1 MRTVLYAC
9 SPVVGADAASTYNDC
24 ALAFYEFAAFYA
36 LLLWW
41 RTRRSGWLVIIGIL
55 AGFCFSI
62 KYTGGLIPPFAVVLV
77 AWGSWRRLRSG
88 RVALTRAFT
97 VAAVAALFVLPW
109 TVKNAILVGN
119 PVAPFFN
126 RLFPNPHVTVSF
138 EDTYRNYLR
147 DYSHSDEFVP
157 PHEYALELT
166 IRGARLQG
174 MLGPIFLIT
183 PIGFLAWRQRW
194 GKPVLAAGFLS
205 ALPWMAN
212 AGTRFLIPAT
222 VFASIAV
229 GLALCLLPRRIAP
242 FAACLVL
249 GFHAVSSWPPMLRAW
264 HPEPVWSL
272 HEALPWKA
280 ALRLQS
286 EDEYLSRHVTNFDV
300 VRRVAGEVGP
310 SDRVLSL
317 EALPEAYFEPEQL
330 VYYQGAENEQ
340 LVEVLRAGD
349 APQFWP
355 SRILSLEWPARE
367 LHGFR
372 ISQRNDD
379 PATQWTVSEVRLRSS
394 DGVIPP
400 NANWR
405 VHSDPFPWTA
415 SRAFDGNPF
424 TPWTSWE
431 PLFDGMKVEAH
442 FPEPLSLSGAELI
455 YPWRQY
461 HLKLEYFGKSRD
473 GSWFAL
479 DPLVTE
485 SRRPVS
491 AETLRA
497 AIHEELKRH
506 DISFLV
512 TNTAGGYA
520 DLSKAIGENPAA
532 WGLREA
538 GTDGSEGPIHVYRVE

>member
-1 MRTVLYAC
+1 M
-9 SPVVGADAASTYNDC
+9 
-24 ALAFYEFAAFYA
+24 
-36 LLLWW
+36 
-41 RTRRSGWLVIIGIL
+41 
-55 AGFCFSI
+55 
-62 KYTGGLIPPFAVVLV
+62 
-77 AWGSWRRLRSG
+77 
-88 RVALTRAFT
+88 
-97 VAAVAALFVLPW
+97 
-109 TVKNAILVGN
+109 
-119 PVAPFFN
+119 
-126 RLFPNPHVTVSF
+126 
-138 EDTYRNYLR
+138 
-147 DYSHSDEFVP
+147 
-157 PHEYALELT
+157 
-166 IRGARLQG
+166 Q
-174 MLGPIFLIT
+174 
-183 PIGFLAWRQRW
+183 
-194 GKPVLAAGFLS
+194 
-205 ALPWMAN
+205 
-212 AGTRFLIPAT
+212 
-222 VFASIAV
+222 
-229 GLALCLLPRRIAP
+229 
-242 FAACLVL
+242 
-249 GFHAVSSWPPMLRAW
+249 
-264 HPEPVWSL
+264 
-272 HEALPWKA
+272 
-280 ALRLQS
+280 
-286 EDEYLSRHVTNFDV
+286 RHVTNFDV

-349 APQFWP
+349 DPQFWP
-355 SRILSLEWPARE
+355 SRVLSLEWPARE

-461 HLKLEYFGKSRD
+461 HLKLEYFGKDRD

-538 GTDGSEGPIHVYRVE
+538 GTDGSDGPTHVYRVE